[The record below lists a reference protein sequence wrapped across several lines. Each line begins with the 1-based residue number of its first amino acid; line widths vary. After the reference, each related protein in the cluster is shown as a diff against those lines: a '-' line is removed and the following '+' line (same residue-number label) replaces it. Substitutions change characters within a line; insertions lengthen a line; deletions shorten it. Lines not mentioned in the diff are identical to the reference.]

1 MQRRIVERSQ
11 VDIQQR
17 IDTRARSRSR
27 CLVFV
32 NARRH
37 EAIVAR
43 GCHTN
48 PGLVSAHA
56 HRTNCGAAHGTYW
69 GVRIE
74 AANGLTARFDG
85 DGTVRIEWGE
95 TDWFGPGRLSVGG
108 ISHAADGDDA
118 TVAVGGGSVVASVRV
133 DDELPMLVFRLE
145 ATSDLDGIAT
155 GAFDLP
161 SVGWPVFTPAERA
174 EGGVDPAAR
183 ALAYQACEFA
193 FPTGADVGLDRFFL
207 LPHRPPTGWPLALSA
222 SDGRTV
228 LIAPLD
234 AFHEQTI
241 GLNGGTV
248 RCGWHGDLA
257 TVPAGFATELAV
269 VAADDIRSCLDAWG
283 ALLRRRAGTVRP
295 GRWPDALGSKPS
307 YWTDNGAAYWYRTE
321 PGHDPAGS
329 IVAAVDDLLDR
340 GVPLGSVQLDSWWYP
355 HAELRPFDTDEW
367 VVPPTAMIAWEP
379 RADVLPDGIDALHT
393 RLHGLPLAAH
403 IRHLSSAAPIA
414 AELPVHAD
422 GPYAVPATAEAYER
436 WLDQCVAWGIET
448 FEHDWLVEVF
458 FGVRPLREVPGRA
471 RAWQE
476 GIDRAARERGI
487 TTQWC
492 MGTPADMA
500 QTVTLTQ
507 VTSVRTCGDHGYIA
521 TAGQLWA
528 WFCTVN
534 AMARSLGLMPFKDVF
549 RADPELADAHGEPEA
564 LLSAL
569 STGPVGLGDRVGRF
583 DAALAMRTCRADGRL
598 IKPHVPI
605 AATSR
610 SMFVSAGSRPV
621 LMVAECFSDHLAGRW
636 AYVMTMRCS
645 PDDTA
650 VTGDVRLADLGESS
664 PADDV
669 VLWDWRAG
677 TATRAAADHAW
688 TATLTPEQWT
698 FHVVAP
704 VLPGGIAVVGDV
716 SKFVTAGD
724 ARIEVSTGDDG
735 VRVTVKGAGE
745 RVTLTGWADHVP
757 VRADGSVD
765 HDPSTGVWT
774 TMVDIPSRGWA
785 SVTLR

>member
-1 MQRRIVERSQ
+1 MRI
-11 VDIQQR
+11 
-17 IDTRARSRSR
+17 T
-27 CLVFV
+27 
-32 NARRH
+32 
-37 EAIVAR
+37 
-43 GCHTN
+43 
-48 PGLVSAHA
+48 
-56 HRTNCGAAHGTYW
+56 
-69 GVRIE
+69 
-74 AANGLTARFDG
+74 AANGLTARIDG
-85 DGTVRIEWGE
+85 EGDVRIEWGE
-95 TDWFGPGRLSVGG
+95 TDWFGPARLTVAG
-108 ISHAADGDDA
+108 APTAFDGDHVEF
-118 TVAVGGGSVVASVRV
+118 TVGGGTVVASVHA
-133 DDELPMLVFRLE
+133 DDEVPMLVFRLE
-145 ATSDLDGIAT
+145 ATADLDGIAT
-155 GAFDLP
+155 GAFDVP
-161 SVGWPVFTPAERA
+161 SIGWPSFTPAEREA
-174 EGGVDPAAR
+174 DGVDPSAR
-183 ALAYQACEFA
+183 ALVYQGCEFA
-193 FPTGADVGLDRFFL
+193 FPTGADISLDRFFL
-207 LPHRPPTGWPLALSA
+207 LNHRPPTGWPFALSA
-222 SDGRTV
+222 SDGRTL

-234 AFHEQTI
+234 SFHEQTI

-248 RCGWHGDLA
+248 RCGWHGDLES
-257 TVPAGFATELAV
+257 VPAGFSTELGIFAG
-269 VAADDIRSCLDAWG
+269 DDIRSCLDTWG
-283 ALLRRRAGTVRP
+283 TLLRRRAGTVRP

-329 IVAAVDDLLDR
+329 VVAAVDDLLEC

-379 RADVLPDGIDALHT
+379 RPDVLPDGIDALRA
-393 RLHGLPLAAH
+393 RLHGLPLTAH

-414 AELPVHAD
+414 SEVPVHAD

-458 FGVRPLREVPGRA
+458 YGVRPLRAVPGRA

-476 GIDRAARERGI
+476 GIDRAARDRGI

-521 TAGQLWA
+521 TPGQLWS

-549 RADPELADAHGEPEA
+549 RAGPELVGNHGEPEA
-564 LLSAL
+564 LLFAL

-583 DAALAMRTCRADGRL
+583 DPALAMRTCRADGRL
-598 IKPHVPI
+598 IKPNVPI

-610 SMFVSAGSRPV
+610 SMLVSAGSRPV
-621 LMVAECFSDHLAGRW
+621 LMVAECFSDHVAGRW

-645 PDDTA
+645 P
-650 VTGDVRLADLGESS
+650 GDGPATSEVRLSDLGESA
-664 PADDV
+664 PTGDV
-669 VLWDWRAG
+669 VVWDWRAG
-677 TATRAAADHAW
+677 TALRTTPAHSW
-688 TATLTPEQWT
+688 TATLAPEEWT

-704 VLPGGIAVVGDV
+704 VLPGGITIIGDV
-716 SKFVTAGD
+716 SKFVSAGD
-724 ARIEVSTGDDG
+724 ARVEVSAADG
-735 VRVTVKGAGE
+735 AVRIIVKGAGE
-745 RVTLTGWADHVP
+745 QVTVTGWADHAP
-757 VRADGSVD
+757 HRADGDVAYD
-765 HDPSTGVWT
+765 ASTGVWT
-774 TMVDIPSRGWA
+774 TQVHVAPRGWS